1 MSIDLLTRED
11 LPSARGSVWQ
21 YISPSRLNC
30 WLACPLKFKGR
41 YIDGIRSPT
50 TPALFLG
57 KILHGCLENFY
68 RHRQLGIALDAAD
81 LNRRLLQSWGESMDE
96 EHIQFD
102 TPAEEQILQRQA
114 GDLIRAYLG
123 HVTADEPRPLAV
135 EAAVEMPLINPL
147 SGEDFG
153 IPLLGVM
160 DLVLDGQAGPV
171 IIDFKSSSRSSERLE
186 IVHEIQ
192 LTSYALLFRHVSD
205 RQEAGLEIH
214 SLIKTKTP
222 KIEFHSYP
230 RRSEA
235 HFRRLFSIIQEY
247 LDALE
252 RNRFPFRPGF
262 GCAMC
267 EFRDGLCRI
276 S

>member
-11 LPSARGSVWQ
+11 LQSARGGVWQ

-30 WLACPLKFKGR
+30 WLACPLKFRFR

-57 KILHGCLENFY
+57 KILHGSLENFY

-81 LNRRLLQSWGESMDE
+81 LNRRLLESWGESIDE
-96 EHIQFD
+96 EHMQFD

-114 GDLIRAYLG
+114 GDLIKAYLA
-123 HVTADEPRPLAV
+123 HVPADEPRPLAV

-147 SGEDFG
+147 TGEDLG

-160 DLVLDGQAGPV
+160 DLVLDGPSGPV
-171 IIDFKSSSRSSERLE
+171 IADFKSSSRSSEPLE

-205 RQEAGLEIH
+205 RQEAGLEIR

-222 KIEFHSYP
+222 KIEFHHYP
-230 RRSEA
+230 ARTER
-235 HFRRLFSIIQEY
+235 HFRRLFGLVREY